1 MQLFLTCT
9 SLDFAF
15 VSVFVSVF
23 VFPTYEYSYIS
34 DTPVAAAQLFLTR
47 ASLDF
52 ERQAVIMGMDKT
64 ACKIGV
70 LHATSKQDWRTMKS
84 FFLVSVNFLR
94 IIRFFTTMTRLL
106 FRIQSPAVDLMYML
120 QQGQITERSPTP
132 L

>member
-1 MQLFLTCT
+1 MQQFLTCT
-9 SLDFAF
+9 NLDFAFVLVFVSLF
-15 VSVFVSVF
+15 VSVFVSVLVF
-23 VFPTYEYSYIS
+23 VFVSVFPTYEYSYIS

-94 IIRFFTTMTRLL
+94 IVSFLP
-106 FRIQSPAVDLMYML
+106 Q
-120 QQGQITERSPTP
+120 
-132 L
+132 